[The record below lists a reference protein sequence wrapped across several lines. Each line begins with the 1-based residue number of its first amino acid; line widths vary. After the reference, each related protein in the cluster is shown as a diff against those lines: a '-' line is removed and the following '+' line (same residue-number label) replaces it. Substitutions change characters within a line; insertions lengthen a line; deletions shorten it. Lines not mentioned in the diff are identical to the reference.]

1 MKRVSL
7 ASLSVLAIVAAACT
21 SGGGGPTPSS
31 PTVTPSGTI
40 QPSPVSVV
48 LPASAVDFGEY
59 DLVPLLGDD
68 APDYSGPPTP
78 DSLDDVLIAREI
90 RAQVTDPA
98 VAKALTSKGFAI
110 VPADF
115 RLFHTAYE
123 ENVYSG
129 WPIFVTTDAAL
140 NTWHL
145 VFDKVLRS
153 LEQGVL
159 LPKLETLVAGM
170 LDAAERQASQAE
182 GGAVSDAADR
192 VVQLLQVAGAELGIP
207 VGTLGPAARAEKA
220 LIDAHSKAAT
230 SPILGTKID
239 YTLYTPRGHY
249 TRNEDLTRFFVAMS
263 VLGQSAFCLP
273 GARECSDGI
282 AAVRAAILASRA
294 LVSSQELVGLWRDL
308 YEPTAFLVGAAD
320 DYTPLE
326 VRDAAQAAAGGLAD
340 IEAFESDATVQRVAD
355 ELVSRRPVRIDPER
369 PSIRLMGTRFVIDS
383 FVLDQLIFP
392 NVGTES
398 EPRNVPSALDL
409 ASAFGSPLAAEIQR
423 ASGQED
429 FANYSSRMRRMR
441 RAIATRP
448 DDEWGGTVYDAWLA
462 ALEPLWVEH
471 GAAFP
476 DFMRTDAWA
485 AKDLQTGA
493 GSYTELKHDT
503 ILFTKQAAA
512 EGGDGQSIPGR
523 RNWVEPDPVVF
534 GRLRAMTELMRGGLA
549 SRELLPREYENLL
562 TDTADLFAF
571 FERIATDE
579 LAGEP
584 ISNRDNERL
593 TFIGGVLEA
602 FWWRTSDEDD
612 ADEDAAVIADIASS
626 PDGFLEVGTGRIDRI
641 FVLVPDDRGRFQV
654 ALGGVYSFYE
664 FVSPSERLTD
674 EQWRERLSDG
684 AVPPRPDWEPVIG
697 G

>member
-1 MKRVSL
+1 
-7 ASLSVLAIVAAACT
+7 
-21 SGGGGPTPSS
+21 
-31 PTVTPSGTI
+31 
-40 QPSPVSVV
+40 
-48 LPASAVDFGEY
+48 
-59 DLVPLLGDD
+59 
-68 APDYSGPPTP
+68 
-78 DSLDDVLIAREI
+78 
-90 RAQVTDPA
+90 
-98 VAKALTSKGFAI
+98 
-110 VPADF
+110 
-115 RLFHTAYE
+115 
-123 ENVYSG
+123 
-129 WPIFVTTDAAL
+129 
-140 NTWHL
+140 
-145 VFDKVLRS
+145 
-153 LEQGVL
+153 
-159 LPKLETLVAGM
+159 
-170 LDAAERQASQAE
+170 
-182 GGAVSDAADR
+182 
-192 VVQLLQVAGAELGIP
+192 
-207 VGTLGPAARAEKA
+207 
-220 LIDAHSKAAT
+220 
-230 SPILGTKID
+230 
-239 YTLYTPRGHY
+239 
-249 TRNEDLTRFFVAMS
+249 
-263 VLGQSAFCLP
+263 
-273 GARECSDGI
+273 
-282 AAVRAAILASRA
+282 
-294 LVSSQELVGLWRDL
+294 
-308 YEPTAFLVGAAD
+308 
-320 DYTPLE
+320 
-326 VRDAAQAAAGGLAD
+326 
-340 IEAFESDATVQRVAD
+340 
-355 ELVSRRPVRIDPER
+355 
-369 PSIRLMGTRFVIDS
+369 
-383 FVLDQLIFP
+383 
-392 NVGTES
+392 
-398 EPRNVPSALDL
+398 
-409 ASAFGSPLAAEIQR
+409 
-423 ASGQED
+423 
-429 FANYSSRMRRMR
+429 MR